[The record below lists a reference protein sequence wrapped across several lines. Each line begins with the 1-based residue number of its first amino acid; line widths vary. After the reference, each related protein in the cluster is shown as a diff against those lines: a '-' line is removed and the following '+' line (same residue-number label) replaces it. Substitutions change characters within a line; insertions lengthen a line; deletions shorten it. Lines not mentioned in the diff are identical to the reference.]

1 MEKSTEKKIIN
12 TYKIKDF
19 YNWMESSQEA
29 KIVKLK
35 LGPNQLFDLQSHK
48 SPKGYK
54 WHNAQYESFTTV
66 IDHFIEASEDLKIKY
81 MCGELGRNTSIYNCY
96 PESNDYA
103 YWLYKAMKMYWLYES
118 IKNDCQHAPIQMH
131 KFRNGYRFHPG
142 SDKVNAL
149 YLLGKLN
156 NLHTD
161 VFYIWYKTLDLDFDK
176 LGYDYEVVETA
187 SDFADMFVKWSHDSF
202 KIISGQTIIH
212 PSYDYKKSDEHLEVS
227 SYYAAESLRWDC
239 TEKLNDKLPYHI
251 HHISYNDNIH
261 HIGID
266 LYIDM
271 IMHFKHTEDRFILPN
286 GISFIKKYTGSE
298 WQPYCWIP
306 ECDGDE
312 YF

>member
-1 MEKSTEKKIIN
+1 MEKSTEKRIVN
-12 TYKIKDF
+12 FYKIKDF
-19 YNWMESSQEA
+19 YNWIEQTQEA
-29 KIVKLK
+29 KIIKLK
-35 LGPNQLFDLQSHK
+35 LSPQQIFELQSHN

-54 WHNAQYESFTTV
+54 WHNALYEGFTTI
-66 IDHFIEASEDLKIKY
+66 IDHFIEASEDLKIRY
-81 MCGELGRNTSIYNCY
+81 MSGEFSRGTSIYNCY
-96 PESNDYA
+96 PESDHYG
-103 YWLYKAMKMYWLYES
+103 YWLYKTMKMYWLYES

-142 SDKVNAL
+142 SDKVNSL

-161 VFYIWYKTLDLDFDK
+161 VFYIWYKTLDPDFDK

-187 SDFADMFVKWSHDSF
+187 PEFSNMFVKWRHESF
-202 KIISGQTIIH
+202 KIISGKTIVH

-227 SYYAAESLRWDC
+227 SYYAAQSLKWDC
-239 TEKLNDKLPYHI
+239 TEKLNSKLPYHI

-271 IMHFKHTEDRFILPN
+271 IMHFKHTEDKFILPN
-286 GISFIKKYTGSE
+286 GISFIKKYTDSE